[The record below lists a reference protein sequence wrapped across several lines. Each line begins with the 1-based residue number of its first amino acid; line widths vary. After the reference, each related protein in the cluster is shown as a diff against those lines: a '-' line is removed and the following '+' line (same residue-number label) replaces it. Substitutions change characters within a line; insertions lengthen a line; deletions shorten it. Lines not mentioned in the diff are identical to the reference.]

1 MIIYNLD
8 QIYMSLCIFKKYS
21 DILGIPN
28 KGVHQYRFLNTAI
41 VDYLLTIVLSMF
53 TTYKTHIP
61 LTLTTIFLF
70 VSGIFLH
77 MIFGVQTSALSYLG
91 IEC

>member
-8 QIYMSLCIFKKYS
+8 QIYMTLCVFKKYS
-21 DILGIPN
+21 DIFGQPN

-41 VDYLLTIVLSMF
+41 IDYILTIVLSMF
-53 TTYKTHIP
+53 TTYITMIP
-61 LTLTTIFLF
+61 LTLTTIFWFIAGL
-70 VSGIFLH
+70 FLH
-77 MIFGVQTSALSYLG
+77 MIFGVQTAALNYLG